1 MGIQTTT
8 FKFNMKKVFSI
19 IAVAVVAT
27 FVACGPSAE
36 EKAKLEERAKFVQ
49 DSISASISASM
60 ENTEATPDSAAAA
73 ATTET
78 AAAAPAAEAHDAH
91 AH

>member
-1 MGIQTTT
+1 
-8 FKFNMKKVFSI
+8 MKKVFSI

-36 EKAKLEERAKFVQ
+36 EKAKLEERAKFIQ
-49 DSISASISASM
+49 DSISASISESM
-60 ENTEATPDSAAAA
+60 QNTEATPDSTAAA

-78 AAAAPAAEAHDAH
+78 AAPAESHEGH
-91 AH
+91 GH

>member
-1 MGIQTTT
+1 
-8 FKFNMKKVFSI
+8 MKKVFSI

-36 EKAKLEERAKFVQ
+36 EKAKLEERAKFIQ
-49 DSISASISASM
+49 DSIAASISTSM
-60 ENTEATPDSAAAA
+60 ETTEPAADTTAVAA
-73 ATTET
+73 PATET
-78 AAAAPAAEAHDAH
+78 AAPAADAH